1 MILFKKRKQAAN
13 SRKRLSYQIF
23 WTKMTEREREIISF
37 SFHSFNYVVIV
48 NLDWKK
54 KKNIY
59 MIILIGDH

>member
-37 SFHSFNYVVIV
+37 FLSFIH
-48 NLDWKK
+48 LC
-54 KKNIY
+54 
-59 MIILIGDH
+59 GHC